1 MKHIITTFVI
11 MFIMTFSV
19 FSQNSQIA
27 TLVKAIEADYNKDYG
42 YETTVDYD
50 YQSNTLH
57 VKNKYCE
64 FWFKVLSLSSV
75 TREGTAQ
82 LVFNSSSNDITG
94 TCGSAG
100 HNREFFNFKTGSVV
114 DNIAANV
121 MKIKALAQ
129 GGGSNRDPYIILPA
143 APKY

>member
-1 MKHIITTFVI
+1 MKLKITS
-11 MFIMTFSV
+11 FIVMLFMTISA

-27 TLVKAIEADYNKDYG
+27 SLVKAIEADYNKDYG

-64 FWFKVLSLSSV
+64 FWFKVLSLTSV
-75 TREGTAQ
+75 TRESTAQ
-82 LVFNSSSNDITG
+82 LVFNSASNDITG
-94 TCGSAG
+94 TCGTAG

-114 DNIAANV
+114 NNIAANV
-121 MKIKALAQ
+121 MKIKELAQ
-129 GGGSNRDPYIILPA
+129 GGGRNRDPYIILPA